1 MKNKNGLIQKIKSK
15 MPFKVRKGL
24 KIGVGIFTG
33 IIMLLVLYMLV
44 CNIIAVREEKPVQYF
59 GYSYSYVPT
68 ESMEPT
74 IKAGDSIFFKKTSYS
89 KCEVGDIIIY
99 KSTEGKTKGLYI
111 VHRIVEITDQGFIV
125 KGDNNDS
132 IDSEYVT
139 SDKLIGKYVKT
150 FNFLNIGKLA
160 SNKNLI
166 YSILIV
172 FFIIIMVSE
181 GVNIYLIKNK
191 KKLKDS
197 NKVSN
202 DELKEQLLME
212 MKEELLKEIEEEEKN
227 TKEDSN

>member
-1 MKNKNGLIQKIKSK
+1 MKFIGIKQADGSFYPILEDGK
-15 MPFKVRKGL
+15 PSSNS
-24 KIGVGIFTG
+24 
-33 IIMLLVLYMLV
+33 LVLTTAR
-44 CNIIAVREEKPVQYF
+44 NNQTAVNV
-59 GYSYSYVPT
+59 
-68 ESMEPT
+68 
-74 IKAGDSIFFKKTSYS
+74 D
-89 KCEVGDIIIY
+89 
-99 KSTEGKTKGLYI
+99 LY
-111 VHRIVEITDQGFIV
+111 RSD
-125 KGDNNDS
+125 NDS

-227 TKEDSN
+227 TKEDS